1 MMLWYFKISSITRNG
16 VTTVSDTNI
25 KGFEIPLIFSFS
37 EILVSEQKSDRVR
50 KLQFSALRTLAGHL
64 RYYKSLGYMDS
75 LLYAIDELYDDEQL
89 IGDADIIIRD
99 QNSTFDFEEE
109 RLAKAFYQ
117 LPLMKRKILEMLFV
131 ENIKP
136 DEIAKRLN
144 CSPQYVYNQRLRA
157 IKKLREELA
166 KGGDIYDE

>member
-1 MMLWYFKISSITRNG
+1 MYQEQVSSESDVLRARFTVWIEKLIKNARIDFLRQYNKDFK
-16 VTTVSDTNI
+16 TVS
-25 KGFEIPLIFSFS
+25 
-37 EILVSEQKSDRVR
+37 
-50 KLQFSALRTLAGHL
+50 
-64 RYYKSLGYMDS
+64 
-75 LLYAIDELYDDEQL
+75 IDELYDDEQL